1 YLPVRRGDTTMMQTW
16 KPLGWP
22 ALLALALTTPA
33 FAADGPSNQK
43 EDAAAPKPSGTD
55 ALAVKQDDFKE
66 LVKKLE
72 QIRLELNNLSVPR
85 RLEESV
91 LKEELAKM
99 REQIMQLQE
108 EVRNLRRAAPLTRES
123 AYPLSQSARIRLVN
137 TYSQP
142 VTVVVN
148 GQS

>member
-1 YLPVRRGDTTMMQTW
+1 MMQTW

-108 EVRNLRRAAPLTRES
+108 EVRNLRRAAPPEAICARPAPPPAGAASLRRRFPPGILS
-123 AYPLSQSARIRLVN
+123 AALITGGGCCISPY
-137 TYSQP
+137 
-142 VTVVVN
+142 
-148 GQS
+148 